1 MPPPRHAG
9 FVELLGLEES
19 AGPPGTYVCALTV
32 DARHQNIQGV
42 IHGSVL
48 MALLDTAMGH
58 ALSAG
63 LRPDEFC
70 STTQWSV
77 QFLKASRPGDRLIAT
92 GRVVQKGNRIAFLEG
107 VCRNAAG
114 DEVARAHGTWY
125 VGRLDA
131 ARAPGAAGA
140 PPTAGTPPAGPRG
153 GGPTAS

>member
-9 FVELLGLEES
+9 FVELLGLEEAS
-19 AGPPGTYVCALTV
+19 GPPGTYTCALTV
-32 DARHQNIQGV
+32 DTRHQNIQGV
-42 IHGSVL
+42 IHGSVV

-58 ALSAG
+58 ALSGG
-63 LRPDEFC
+63 LAPDEFC

-77 QFLKASRPGDRLIAT
+77 QFVKASRPGDRLTAT

-125 VGRLDA
+125 VGRLDL
-131 ARAPGAAGA
+131 
-140 PPTAGTPPAGPRG
+140 TRG
-153 GGPTAS
+153 GPARGGRAGGNASPAS